1 MKDKNFWLLNGWII
15 AALLLT
21 VFMLNSLGLL
31 ETVKYSKVDC
41 YLGDGIDCLETY
53 IYTESVIG
61 KSNGSKKDEIVF
73 FFTNNLDTEIN
84 NFSIF
89 LPNCIES
96 EKINTINPNTTINYN
111 VTKCSKLDANGFF
124 KSELI
129 IKYDIVQNNKSF
141 SMLSTGYISNYV
153 YSPKMERI
161 DKTAKRNIFSWI
173 NKNIG

>member
-1 MKDKNFWLLNGWII
+1 MRNKNFWLLNSWII
-15 AALLLT
+15 VALLLT
-21 VFMLNSLGLL
+21 VFIMNSFGFL
-31 ETVKYSKVDC
+31 EAIKYSKVDC

-61 KSNGSKKDEIVF
+61 KSNGSKNDEIIF

-84 NFSIF
+84 NFSIL

-96 EKINTINPNTTINYN
+96 KKINSIEPNITINYN
-111 VTKCSKLDANGFF
+111 ITKCSKLAVNGFF
-124 KSELI
+124 RSELL
-129 IKYDIVQNNKSF
+129 IKYDIIQNDKSF

-153 YSPKMERI
+153 YSPKMERV

-173 NKNIG
+173 GKNIG